1 MIALSFFIPVLIG
14 TGGNTSNQVSALI
27 IRALATGELTLKRW
41 LEVVKKEI
49 IVGLL
54 LGITLGVILYLW
66 GYWKGGPQIGP
77 VVGVSVVLIVLWSNL
92 VGGLLP
98 IILTRIG
105 LDPAFISSP
114 LLSTLL
120 DITGLLIYFTVANIM
135 LLK

>member
-1 MIALSFFIPVLIG
+1 M
-14 TGGNTSNQVSALI
+14 
-27 IRALATGELTLKRW
+27 
-41 LEVVKKEI
+41 VV
-49 IVGLL
+49 GFL
-54 LGITLGVILYLW
+54 LGITIGILLSLW

-77 VVGVSVVLIVLWSNL
+77 GVGVSVILIVIWSNL

-120 DITGLLIYFTVANIM
+120 DITGLLIYFMVANVM